1 MSFEDF
7 NIFNSIFWKER
18 DFSSVVKNAT
28 HTNTKSSGTWGQSY
42 ALVFDGPPQHSKG
55 KSALARVFFIEILSL
70 LIALPLAEPLVKS
83 SSVREELPCLPPCSF
98 ASSQLVQEA
107 AAGSACCLD
116 WGPVCVHQKDSK
128 TEL

>member
-1 MSFEDF
+1 MD
-7 NIFNSIFWKER
+7 
-18 DFSSVVKNAT
+18 KNAT

-83 SSVREELPCLPPCSF
+83 SARRAALPPSLFIRLQPTCPGGRSGERVLHGLGT
-98 ASSQLVQEA
+98 SL
-107 AAGSACCLD
+107 
-116 WGPVCVHQKDSK
+116 
-128 TEL
+128 